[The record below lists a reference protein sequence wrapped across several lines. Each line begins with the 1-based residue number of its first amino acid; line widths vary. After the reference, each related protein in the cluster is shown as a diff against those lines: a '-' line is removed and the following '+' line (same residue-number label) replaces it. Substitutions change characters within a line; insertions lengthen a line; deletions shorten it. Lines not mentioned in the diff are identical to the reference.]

1 MDHIIVPLAEK
12 PEKHRKTFRDKVGD
26 FSLTSRVKDSTT
38 SDLESGRSFS
48 SPISRKLFI
57 GVSFGL
63 ILGFKS
69 LATGRLSRFAISR
82 LIDDLSSST
91 YIISMSLDM
100 NLGNFLSYQVY
111 SSNVLKIKK

>member
-1 MDHIIVPLAEK
+1 MKRVFP
-12 PEKHRKTFRDKVGD
+12 
-26 FSLTSRVKDSTT
+26 LTSRVKDSTT

-63 ILGFKS
+63 ILGFRS
-69 LATGRLSRFAISR
+69 LATGRLSKFAISR
-82 LIDDLSSST
+82 LIDDLNSST
-91 YIISMSLDM
+91 YIISMSLDT

-111 SSNVLKIKK
+111 PGNVLTHEMENLRFFF